1 MKCVRPGHTTLE
13 KFENGGQFHSENRSN
28 VFRSYYPGA
37 ISKRN
42 ILNLCLKIT
51 RTGKSH
57 DLTMSI
63 VFFPHKKEKQA
74 FSNSSGLK
82 SDVEEELRLC
92 DGLVW
97 AVGLAIEIERR
108 GVHVAQGPENT

>member
-1 MKCVRPGHTTLE
+1 MFSVH
-13 KFENGGQFHSENRSN
+13 
-28 VFRSYYPGA
+28 

-57 DLTMSI
+57 DVTMSTVFEKPRFQI
-63 VFFPHKKEKQA
+63 VFFPHKNEKPA